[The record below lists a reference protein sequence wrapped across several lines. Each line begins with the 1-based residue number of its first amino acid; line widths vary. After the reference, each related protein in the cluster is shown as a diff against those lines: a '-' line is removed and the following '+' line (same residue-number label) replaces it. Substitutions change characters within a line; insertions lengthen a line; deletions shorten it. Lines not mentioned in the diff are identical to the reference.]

1 MPEKISI
8 TRKEIEELYD
18 ITDDVKE
25 SVDKGEQQEK
35 PANAT
40 FEEYT
45 EYYDKN
51 QIEVEK
57 EDG

>member
-18 ITDDVKE
+18 ITDDEPKE
-25 SVDKGEQQEK
+25 EK
-35 PANAT
+35 KEESTANAT
-40 FEEYT
+40 FEEFT
-45 EYYDKN
+45 ERYDKN
-51 QIEVEK
+51 QIAVEE